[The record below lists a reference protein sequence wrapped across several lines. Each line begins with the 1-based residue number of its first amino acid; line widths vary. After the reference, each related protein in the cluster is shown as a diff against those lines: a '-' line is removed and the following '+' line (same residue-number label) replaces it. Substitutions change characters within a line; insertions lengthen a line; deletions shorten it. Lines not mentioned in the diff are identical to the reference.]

1 MSPYELWKGRKLN
14 LSYLKVWGCITYYR
28 VPKNKRIKLEPR
40 ALKSVFVGYAENSK
54 PYRLHDLDCNMIVE
68 SRDAKF
74 FENKFLNN
82 SRVGNDPQSEPSSS
96 NNADPSHGTKR
107 KEIDTPFESRRNQ
120 RQRKEKSLSFDF
132 IPSQAIVFL
141 VESNWDSLL
150 NKTPILFSIENDPKT
165 FSEIMK
171 SRDSPF

>member
-1 MSPYELWKGRKLN
+1 M
-14 LSYLKVWGCITYYR
+14 SYLKVWGCITYYR

-40 ALKSVFVGYAENSK
+40 ALKSVFVSFAENSK

-82 SRVGNDPQSEPSSS
+82 LRVGNDPQSEPSSS

-107 KEIDTPFESRRNQ
+107 KEIDTPFESRRSQ
-120 RQRKEKSLSFDF
+120 RQRKEKSLPSNF
-132 IPSQAIVFL
+132 ISSQVIVL
-141 VESNWDSLL
+141 RVEGNRYSLL
-150 NKTPILFSIENDPKT
+150 NKTPISFSVEDDLKT
-165 FSEIMK
+165 FSEAMK
-171 SRDSPF
+171 SRDPTF